1 MLNRKYFP
9 FERNRYYFG
18 KLLTAKDF
26 ESEQRYINDK
36 RRFVNRLNGANG
48 IVAGLGVIMADDAS
62 IILQAGCA
70 FDASGRE
77 VVVGQTQVIKL
88 STIEGYAQLATSTAY
103 LGIAYD
109 EQPVDEVYS
118 VMSEENSGV
127 QHNKV
132 RETFKL
138 MLLDENVV
146 AKINSPL
153 DEFVERTVI
162 YSDPDVEVV
171 QETPKAVVRGS
182 DMTVRTVIRRLS
194 PGSGEF
200 SFAYNLAAPG
210 FTNRTGGPGVAVVA
224 NNLRLACGESHVVD
238 SYFTPEDY
246 IWGAGGPLTMTISG
260 FAIQKNDENFTVK
273 QNMEIA
279 LRPVEDSL
287 TAYYIGSYYNK
298 SMDKV
303 LGDSYDER
311 LWIAKI
317 NLIRQKNS
325 IIIDS
330 VAPAPFAQYS
340 YNAQQMMML
349 HELAGFYPAAG
360 HALPIAASAA
370 PEIAA
375 KAAVV
380 TAEGTDSAK
389 LTACGVFDF
398 PLGLGYAPRQPLFS
412 EEIMHGLG
420 KGPVYVDIGIEYL
433 RADERGTTSEIVL
446 GDATIFADDKLEDE
460 ERIYN
465 LDVAVK
471 VLPERGT
478 FVVGIRPNEASDL
491 ISLRIRWY
499 AFRLGEVNQKL
510 KPKHEGEKMIM
521 INPDTFVLQPKATA
535 YIKPVF
541 INMPTEACSY
551 KLLDAE
557 GGRVD
562 NNGVYTAPAKEGV
575 YEIRVEA
582 LSDPTIYTHAFAI
595 VTQKKKA
602 EKSSE

>member
-36 RRFVNRLNGANG
+36 RRFVNRVTGANG
-48 IVAGLGVIMADDAS
+48 VVAGLGVIMADDAS

-77 VVVGQTQVIKL
+77 VVVGQTQVVKL
-88 STIEGYAQLATSTAY
+88 STIEGYGQLSTSTAY

-118 VMSEENSGV
+118 VMSEENAGV
-127 QHNKV
+127 QHNRV

-146 AKINSPL
+146 AKIASPM
-153 DEFVERTVI
+153 DEFIERTVL
-162 YSDPDVEVV
+162 YSDPDVEVA
-171 QETPKAVVRGS
+171 QLSPKVVVRGS
-182 DMTVRTVIRRLS
+182 DIAVRTVISRLS
-194 PGSGEF
+194 PGTGEF
-200 SFAYNLAAPG
+200 SFAYNLNAPG
-210 FTNRTGGPGVAVVA
+210 FTSKSGGPGIAVVA
-224 NNLRLACGESHVVD
+224 NNLRLACGESHAIENF
-238 SYFTPEDY
+238 FTPEDY
-246 IWGAGGPLTMTISG
+246 IWGAGGSVTMTVSG

-273 QNMEIA
+273 QNIDVT
-279 LRPVEDSL
+279 LRPVESGL
-287 TAYYIGSYYNK
+287 TSYYISSYYNK
-298 SMDKV
+298 SMDKT
-303 LGDSYDER
+303 LGDTYDER

-325 IIIDS
+325 VIIDS
-330 VAPAPFAQYS
+330 IAPSPYAQYC
-340 YNAQQMMML
+340 YNAQQLMML
-349 HELAGFYPAAG
+349 HQLAGYYPAAG
-360 HALPIAASAA
+360 RALPVQAAAMTEAVAKVPAA
-370 PEIAA
+370 AEI
-375 KAAVV
+375 
-380 TAEGTDSAK
+380 GDNAK

-398 PLGLGYAPRQPLFS
+398 PLGLGYAPHQPLFS

-433 RADERGTTSEIVL
+433 RADERSTTSEIVL
-446 GDATIFADDKLEDE
+446 GDATIFADDRLDDE
-460 ERIYN
+460 ERLYN

-478 FVVGIRPNEASDL
+478 FVVGVRPNEATDL

-535 YIKPVF
+535 HIKPVF

-595 VTQKKKA
+595 VTQKKKK
-602 EKSSE
+602 EKETE